1 MGEGLPRGEARR
13 KEEEKGFKSQH
24 GNMDGEED
32 GSRGELR

>member
-24 GNMDGEED
+24 MGIWTVKKMGAEE
-32 GSRGELR
+32 S